1 MSPATLFRCS
11 LLLLTGLA
19 LLPRCVRA
27 QETAAAGPPIRI
39 HQTEDAVRLY
49 WLPESGDRFARWHDG
64 GYRLERRRLGTDG
77 VSAWEPL
84 TAEPVTVAP
93 RATFASLEYEFREQ
107 ITSLAYGAD
116 GRRLSYQAQG
126 LEGEALMA
134 FLEGRR
140 QALFFITLN
149 TADSWE
155 SALAF
160 GVAYED
166 RTIVPGEAYRYR
178 ITPVAEPAA
187 ASTVAIRTGRPTRLP
202 PVDDVRAA
210 WGDRTVEVSWRNAG
224 GVYFG
229 FRIFRRVFGEQAWT
243 ALPDGNLLDVD
254 PLNERTVF
262 TDTLPDNDTVFEYAI
277 QGLGWLGYD
286 GPQAANVR
294 GQGSVEGYPPQPI
307 VYAEDAGDG
316 RFRIDWTFPTDA
328 DTAVISYFT
337 VQRGLTPTGGL
348 SLISTALPAGA
359 RTFTDS
365 IVSDEVWYRVV
376 AHGRRGTDSP
386 SARQHVIADDTI
398 PPPPV
403 TGLRG
408 DIDRDGLVVLNWD
421 PSAAKDAIG
430 YRVWFSNGAD
440 REGTRRTDTL
450 EVQTNFRDTL
460 DLTAV
465 NDTVYYRVAALD
477 ERENV
482 GAWSEPLA
490 LPIPDIIP
498 PAPPRLR
505 SFRADTNGVRFS
517 YAPSSSDDVVGY
529 TFERRA
535 RFTDYWEAFATLPP
549 VAEVSTF
556 LDGSGADDITY
567 EYRLIAFDEQG
578 LRGVSNVLA
587 AKRQMRMLFPAVED
601 LVLRARPADPAIELT
616 WLYPED
622 QGIASFRVYRASP
635 SGDLKL
641 YRTLD
646 ANNVDRRRANDP
658 DLPAQWRFLDE
669 DIRRDTQ
676 YRYAVVAVYRTGAES
691 RTAPA
696 VTIDF

>member
-1 MSPATLFRCS
+1 MSPATLFRYS
-11 LLLLTGLA
+11 LLLLATLVF
-19 LLPRCVRA
+19 LPRAARA
-27 QETAAAGPPIRI
+27 QDAAPVGPPIRI

-49 WLPESGDRFARWHDG
+49 WLPETGDRFARWHDD
-64 GYRLERRRLGTDG
+64 GYRLERMLLGPEG
-77 VSAWEPL
+77 RNEWEIL
-84 TAEPVTVAP
+84 TAEPITVAP
-93 RATFASLEYEFREQ
+93 PPVFAELEYAYRDQ
-107 ITSLAYGAD
+107 IASLAYSDD
-116 GRRLSYQAQG
+116 GRRISYQAQG
-126 LEGEALMA
+126 LQGEALMT

-140 QALFFITLN
+140 QALFYLALN

-160 GVAYED
+160 GVAFAD
-166 RTIVPGEAYRYR
+166 RTIVPGQAYRYR
-178 ITPVAEPAA
+178 ITPVAEPEA
-187 ASTVAIRTGRPTRLP
+187 ASTVALRTGTPTRLP
-202 PVDDVRAA
+202 PVDDVRAI
-210 WGDRTVEVSWRNAG
+210 WGDRTVELSWRNIG
-224 GVYFG
+224 NVYFG
-229 FRIFRRVFGEQAWT
+229 FQVHRRVFGEEAWT
-243 ALPDGNLLDVD
+243 ALPTGRLLDVD
-254 PLNERTVF
+254 QLNERTVF
-262 TDTLPDNDTVFEYAI
+262 ADTLANNETVYEYAV

-286 GPQAANVR
+286 GPLAANVR
-294 GQGSVEGYPPQPI
+294 GQGSLVGYPPQPI
-307 VYAEDAGDG
+307 VFAEDTKDG
-316 RFRIDWTFPTDA
+316 RFRIDWTFPPDA
-328 DTAVISYFT
+328 DSASVAYFT

-348 SLISTALPAGA
+348 SLITEALPADV

-408 DIDRDGLVVLNWD
+408 DIDRDGLALISWEA
-421 PSAAKDAIG
+421 SAATDAIG
-430 YRVWFSNGAD
+430 YRVWFSNGAG
-440 REGTRRTDTL
+440 REGTRLTDTL
-450 EVQTNFRDTL
+450 EVRTSFRDTL

-505 SFRADTNGVRFS
+505 SFSADTNGVRFS
-517 YAPSSSDDVVGY
+517 YAPSSSDDVAGY

-535 RFTDYWEAFATLPP
+535 RFTDYWEAFANLPP
-549 VAEVSTF
+549 VAEVSTY

-567 EYRLIAFDEQG
+567 EYRLVALDEQG
-578 LRGVSNVLA
+578 LRGVSNVLT
-587 AKRQMRMLFPAVED
+587 AKRQMRMLFPAVEG
-601 LVLRARPADPAIELT
+601 LALRARPADPAIELT

-622 QGIASFRVYRASP
+622 QGIASFRVYRATP
-635 SGDLKL
+635 SGELKL
-641 YRTLD
+641 YRTLA
-646 ANNVDRRRANDP
+646 ANAIDRRRANAAE
-658 DLPAQWRFLDE
+658 LPAQWRFVDE
-669 DIRRDTQ
+669 EIRRDTQ

-691 RTAPA
+691 RTGAT
-696 VTIDF
+696 VSIDF